1 MGTTSLCKA
10 RLVYDGRDMLP
21 FVPPEMGA
29 PKAGQLDGTPR
40 ERTAELAGRVC
51 YDSLG
56 SGRDS
61 TAFHGHIHE
70 VRHYSVYEHTPFTV
84 RFGFHEPG
92 RLTMALLALANRPG
106 VYVWLDEIDRAYGSA
121 LRVTCNFRAIIE
133 WDQWRFPQE
142 TVHPDT
148 RILLHSVLRVLGH
161 QLAPRIVRMASGDE
175 ELADY
180 WLRPTQVRDGLST
193 PRASLVDPKFP
204 EEQWVTLFLSGS
216 RGFSHEQV
224 RHGDFTAIS
233 QRSTRYVD
241 ESESPWVRH
250 PLIEAYCRDKGID
263 VEAFERVDTEIGPD
277 HPPQVHVPSV
287 ARQLYDDAVAQLQEW
302 LIARGVDK
310 FTARKQARGAA
321 RGYLGNA
328 LHTSMLFS
336 ASVAQWHRMIAQRA
350 TIHADAEIR
359 QVFADPECGVI
370 VALKQSQYGEA
381 FACYDLA
388 PSPDGLGHVAV
399 KREQPA

>member
-1 MGTTSLCKA
+1 MSEPTLCKA
-10 RLVYDGRDMLP
+10 VLVYDGRDAPP
-21 FVPPEMGA
+21 FVPPEMGQ
-29 PKAGQLDGTPR
+29 PKDGQLDGTPR

-61 TAFHGHIHE
+61 AGFHAHIHE
-70 VRHYSVYEHTPFTV
+70 VKHYSVYEHTPFTFII
-84 RFGFHEPG
+84 RGLRPG
-92 RLTMALLALANRPG
+92 DLGEVLLLLANRPG
-106 VYVWLDEIDRAYGSA
+106 VYVWLETAG
-121 LRVTCNFRAIIE
+121 LRVTCNFRAAIE
-133 WDQWRFPQE
+133 WDQWSVPLEAVKPAFR
-142 TVHPDT
+142 D
-148 RILLHSVLRVLGH
+148 LLRQMVRHFGH
-161 QLAPRIVRMASGDE
+161 QLAPRIVPANEEGPSAWDPSKRPGESIRPASGFSVVYA
-175 ELADY
+175 L
-180 WLRPTQVRDGLST
+180 P
-193 PRASLVDPKFP
+193 VDPTLP

-241 ESESPWVRH
+241 ESKSPWVRH
-250 PLIEAYCRDKGID
+250 PLIEAYCREQKT
-263 VEAFERVDTEIGPD
+263 VFEFFEAVDTEEGPAYSA
-277 HPPQVHVPSV
+277 PIL
-287 ARQLYDDAVAQLQEW
+287 ARRLYDAAVEKLQAW

-328 LHTSMLFS
+328 LLTEMLFS

-350 TIHADAEIR
+350 SVHADAEIR
-359 QVFADPECGVI
+359 QVYADPEHGVI
-370 VALKQSQYGEA
+370 AALKQSRYGDQ
-381 FACYDLA
+381 FACYDLV

-399 KREQPA
+399 KRA